1 MKNSIK
7 YLSAL
12 FLVTAFSCSDII
24 DLNSESNIIADN
36 YYRNYTELQ
45 YGLTACY
52 KGMQDPLI
60 EEWSLTEL
68 RSDNTIMDG
77 GTSSSTPNIDLA
89 LLDQFYPPTTHQ
101 GLYKYWLKSYNNIKN
116 TNTVLNA
123 AGANYNPTTGVVE
136 YEPVTI
142 DVTPDQCKKIAA
154 EASFIRAY
162 HYFNLVRLYGG
173 VFLIDEPI
181 TPEQAKTINRSSVA
195 DIYKLIEAD
204 LKNTIA
210 NGNSASYSASSL
222 DLGRANVWAA
232 KALLA
237 KVYLTLGGRQ
247 LEASTLLDSV
257 IAAGGYSLQNTYESV
272 FSTNNEM
279 NSEILF
285 AIRFKG
291 GGLGMGNQLS
301 NLFAPTNTGNAVI
314 NGDGKGYNTPT
325 TELLNQLTSSGTVI
339 DKRRAVN
346 IGEFAAYPR
355 KTIAATPNT
364 KLLVLESYN
373 NIKVGQYV
381 SGLGITKGGDNK
393 VKEIMRSDPLD
404 PTRITSVRINS
415 NVTVAN
421 NTTLSFYTSYYPN
434 KYISPSVLAFDAEND
449 VPVIRYADVYLMK
462 AEADGN
468 IPSSL
473 QFINYVHQR
482 AGLPALTS
490 ADVNTPD
497 KFEKV
502 LSLERKLEFA
512 FENQRWFDLL
522 RFNTTFQNTANKAE
536 AVMDTH
542 FSVLYP
548 TVYIK
553 FSVLPITLP
562 ELQSN
567 ANIDR
572 FLLPIPQYEID
583 TNPSLDIPQ
592 NPSYNN

>member
-7 YLSAL
+7 YLSVL
-12 FLVTAFSCSDII
+12 FLVLSASCSDVI

-36 YYRNYTELQ
+36 YYSNYSELKA
-45 YGLTACY
+45 GLTGCY
-52 KGMQDPLI
+52 KGMQSPLT

-68 RSDNTIMDG
+68 RSDNTVMDG
-77 GTSSSTPNIDLA
+77 GSSTSTPNLDLA
-89 LLDQFYPPTTHQ
+89 FLDQFYPPTTHQ
-101 GLYKYWLKSYNNIKN
+101 GIYKYWLNTYNNIKN

-123 AGANYNPTTGVVE
+123 CGANYNSLTGTIE
-136 YEPVTI
+136 YETVTI
-142 DVTPDQCKKIAA
+142 DATDSQCKSIAA

-181 TPEQAKTINRSSVA
+181 TAEQAKIINRSSVN

-204 LKNTIA
+204 LLNAIA
-210 NGNSASYSASSL
+210 NGNILAYNANSV
-222 DLGRANVWAA
+222 DLGHANVWAA

-237 KVYLTLGGRQ
+237 KVYLTHGQPG
-247 LEASTLLDSV
+247 ASTLLDS
-257 IAAGGYSLQNTYESV
+257 IISEGGYSLQPSYESV
-272 FSTNNEM
+272 FSINNEM

-285 AIRFKG
+285 AVRFKG
-291 GGLGMGNQLS
+291 GGLGMGNPLS

-325 TELLNQLTSSGTVI
+325 SELLDQFTRFATVS
-339 DKRRAVN
+339 DKRRAAN
-346 IGEFAAYPR
+346 IGEFAAYSR
-355 KTIAATPNT
+355 KTIAAATNT
-364 KLLVLESYN
+364 KILVLDSYV
-373 NIKVGQYV
+373 NIKVGQFV
-381 SGLGITKGGDNK
+381 SGLGITGSTNK
-393 VKEIMRSDPLD
+393 VKEIIKDPV
-404 PTRITSVRINS
+404 TQAITSVKIAS

-421 NTTLSFYTSYYPN
+421 NTTLSFYTSVYPN
-434 KYISPSVLAFDAEND
+434 KYVSPTVIAFDAEND
-449 VPVIRYADVYLMK
+449 VPVIRYADVLLMK

-473 QFINYVHQR
+473 QLINYVHQR

-490 ADVNTPD
+490 ADVNTQD

-522 RFNTTFQNTANKAE
+522 RYNTTFQNAANKAE
-536 AVMDTH
+536 AVMDAH
-542 FSVLYP
+542 FSTLWSS
-548 TVYIK
+548 VYSS
-553 FSVLPITLP
+553 FSVLPVTLP
-562 ELQSN
+562 EIQSN
-567 ANIDR
+567 ANEFR

-583 TNPSLDIPQ
+583 TNPTLGILQ
-592 NPSYNN
+592 NPSYN